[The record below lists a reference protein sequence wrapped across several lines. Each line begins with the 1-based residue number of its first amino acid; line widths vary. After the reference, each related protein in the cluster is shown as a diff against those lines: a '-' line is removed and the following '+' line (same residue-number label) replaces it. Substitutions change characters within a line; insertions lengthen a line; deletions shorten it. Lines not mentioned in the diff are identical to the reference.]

1 MRSPN
6 IRSSRAKPRKQ
17 KGLQDG
23 NQDAEIAQLEA
34 FIFRLLKEIL
44 QGAAA

>member
-6 IRSSRAKPRKQ
+6 ITSSRAKSRKQ
-17 KGLQDG
+17 ND

-34 FIFRLLKEIL
+34 FIFRLLKEIM
-44 QGAAA
+44 GAAA